1 MTKSDC
7 CLSKTNVFVTAV
19 LGFVLLFMLPTLSSS
34 LVSALDVA
42 PAPPSI
48 GAAVPLTYF
57 GPAPSMV
64 QRELI
69 GPYQLLKAGQVDLN
83 AGTITLPL
91 YQGHV
96 KVSNTGVETTGTAA
110 TTTTTTTTKKVW
122 YMLTDT
128 DDKGAA

>member
-1 MTKSDC
+1 MTNSARC
-7 CLSKTNVFVTAV
+7 CLSKTRLLGTAI
-19 LGFVLLFMLPTLSSS
+19 LGFAFLFVLPTLSSTS
-34 LVSALDVA
+34 IASALDVA

-64 QRELI
+64 QRELV

-91 YQGHV
+91 YEGHV
-96 KVSNTGVETTGTAA
+96 KVSSTGV
-110 TTTTTTTTKKVW
+110 
-122 YMLTDT
+122 
-128 DDKGAA
+128 GAAGILLLRLLYD

>member
-1 MTKSDC
+1 MSTKAGC
-7 CLSKTNVFVTAV
+7 CSSKTNVFVTSI
-19 LGFVLLFMLPTLSSS
+19 LGFVLLFTLPTLSSS
-34 LVSALDVA
+34 SSVASALDVA

-48 GAAVPLTYF
+48 GASVPLTYF

-91 YQGHV
+91 YQGQV
-96 KVSNTGVETTGTAA
+96 KINGEGA
-110 TTTTTTTTKKVW
+110 TKKVW
-122 YMLTDT
+122 YILTDT
-128 DDKGAA
+128 DDNYYKN